1 MLGGFLISSDINT
14 ANTNFVQSVIL
25 KLTAGRG
32 RTDRQSN
39 RQTGK
44 RICAQ
49 QRKQSCFVL
58 IRQVVTHNW
67 WLGRTLQQAVDERR
81 LYHRQ
86 FPYSVVYDREFSS
99 VSQVIFDIPP
109 SFWRS
114 AFVTYC
120 VTYKITWVYVCAFDV
135 CVRACACHVCVC
147 EIKREF
153 IRYKHFIHS
162 FTTYACTNISL
173 SRVSLLKLRTILHIL
188 KFVIMPCPARGRN
201 RKLLV

>member
-1 MLGGFLISSDINT
+1 MHSFKFEVLYTLAMLGGFLISSDINT

-32 RTDRQSN
+32 RTDRQTN

-86 FPYSVVYDREFSS
+86 FPYSVVYDGEFSS

-109 SFWRS
+109 SF
-114 AFVTYC
+114 
-120 VTYKITWVYVCAFDV
+120 
-135 CVRACACHVCVC
+135 
-147 EIKREF
+147 
-153 IRYKHFIHS
+153 
-162 FTTYACTNISL
+162 
-173 SRVSLLKLRTILHIL
+173 
-188 KFVIMPCPARGRN
+188 
-201 RKLLV
+201 